1 MAIELTIIGVGHVF
15 NIAEKVRKI
24 IEDKRPDAVAVEL
37 DHLRAKALLEKEQ
50 RKKIKNNFLYYL
62 LGKLQEKISSKFGV
76 ESGDEMLAAMEAAA
90 ATGAK
95 VYFID
100 MNANK
105 VIRKLWKSLSFKR
118 KIQIFASAFLS
129 IFLSKEDVEKEVQHF
144 ESSPDL
150 YMDEMEKSFPE
161 FKKILIDER
170 NEYMAYNLRNIM
182 GSEEKIVAVV
192 GEGHVNGIKKI
203 LEKDGIKTEIIHLS
217 DLLNL

>member
-1 MAIELTIIGVGHVF
+1 MATELTIVGVGHVF

-24 IEDKRPDAVAVEL
+24 IEDKKPDAVAVEL
-37 DHLRAKALLEKEQ
+37 DYLRAKALLEKEG

-62 LGKLQEKISSKFGV
+62 LGKLQERISSKFGV
-76 ESGDEMLAAMEAAA
+76 ESGGEMLAAMKAA
-90 ATGAK
+90 ATIGAK
-95 VYFID
+95 IYFID

-105 VIRKLWKSLSFKR
+105 VIRKLWNSLSFKR
-118 KIQIFASAFLS
+118 KIQIFLSAFLS

-150 YMDEMEKSFPE
+150 YMEEMEKNFPE
-161 FKKILIDER
+161 FKEILIDER
-170 NEYMAYNLRNIM
+170 NEYMAHNLRNIM
-182 GSEEKIVAVV
+182 DSEEKIVAVV

-203 LEKDGIKTEIIHLS
+203 LEKDGIKTEVIHLS

>member
-1 MAIELTIIGVGHVF
+1 MAVELTIVGVGHVF

-37 DHLRAKALLEKEQ
+37 DYLRARALLEKEE
-50 RKKIKNNFLYYL
+50 RKKIKNNFLYYM
-62 LGKLQEKISSKFGV
+62 LGRLQERISSKFGV

-95 VYFID
+95 IYFID

-144 ESSPDL
+144 ESNPDL
-150 YMDEMEKSFPE
+150 YMDGMEKNFPE

-170 NEYMAYNLRNIM
+170 NEHMAHHLRNIM
-182 GSEEKIVAVV
+182 GFEEKIVAVM

-203 LEKDGIKTEIIHLS
+203 LEKDGIKIEIIHLS